1 MKLSLRKKI
10 TAIVLTA
17 AMAVAMSPAAAMA
30 AGTGTVRKAA
40 SDSAK
45 VDDAT
50 MNYFLDLY
58 DSATALL
65 SIYYNQ
71 LPTDVRI
78 SLEYNRVQAYSVMNS
93 SSLDEVNTAS
103 SNLRV
108 ALRVAE
114 STLAGIPIDTNS
126 APEFIIGTNAGN
138 VSRAMLT
145 NWDIAGTIG
154 AIYATNRGAAPTDVR
169 RLVLGYFVD
178 RIYIAALGRTSDQ
191 AGRDYWVNSI
201 MSGERTANDV
211 IITILQSQEF
221 NNRNLSDEAYV
232 TALYKVFFGRNPDT
246 PGLNNWVGAL
256 RSGTSRMDLVR
267 TFTTTTEWT
276 NTCSYFGL

>member
-17 AMAVAMSPAAAMA
+17 AMAVAMSPTTAMA
-30 AGTGTVRKAA
+30 A
-40 SDSAK
+40 SESAK

-65 SIYYNQ
+65 SIYYDQ

-114 STLAGIPIDTNS
+114 STLAGIPVDTNS

-154 AIYATNRGAAPTDVR
+154 AIYATNRGATPTDVR

-246 PGLNNWVGAL
+246 PGLNNWVGVL

>member
-1 MKLSLRKKI
+1 MKLSLKKKI

-17 AMAVAMSPAAAMA
+17 TMAVAMSPAAAMA
-30 AGTGTVRKAA
+30 AGTVSVKAA

-114 STLAGIPIDTNS
+114 STLAGIPIDTNA

-138 VSRAMLT
+138 VSSAMLT

-178 RIYIAALGRTSDQ
+178 RIYVAALGRTSDQ

-246 PGLNNWVGAL
+246 PGLNNWVGVL